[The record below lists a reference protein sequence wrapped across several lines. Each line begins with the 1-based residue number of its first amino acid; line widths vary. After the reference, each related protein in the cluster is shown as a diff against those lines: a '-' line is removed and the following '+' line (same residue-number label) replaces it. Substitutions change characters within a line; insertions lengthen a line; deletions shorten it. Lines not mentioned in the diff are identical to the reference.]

1 MLFTIYRSKQKK
13 IEDDGSPSSFE
24 LTTEVLMVRALER
37 GLTLSDFQE
46 MTVGMIID
54 YITTYN
60 NLNLSEEEKEDE
72 VRMATQAD
80 YDAF

>member
-1 MLFTIYRSKQKK
+1 MLFAIYRSKQKK
-13 IEDDGSPSSFE
+13 IEDDGNPSSFE
-24 LTTEVLMVRALER
+24 LTTEILMVRALER
-37 GLTLSDFQE
+37 GLVLSDFRE

-60 NLNLSEEEKEDE
+60 NLNLNEEEKEDE
-72 VRMATQAD
+72 IRMATQAD